1 MPRAPIPVILD
12 ALVAWY
18 AARVYGVLE
27 GPGCVP
33 FYCDP
38 ARVGGFAVEAG
49 ALAAGQP
56 AALFQL
62 YVTLAMYQSRRDVDV
77 MAIQRAMPR
86 REARAMV
93 QPRRLALAV
102 EAARCGHLRTADGF
116 DAGCSVYRVPVG
128 GASTCADRP
137 RSPCHVKDAT
147 AAIGRMGDMVQGLV
161 Q

>member
-1 MPRAPIPVILD
+1 MPRAPILTVLD
-12 ALVAWY
+12 ELVAWY
-18 AARVYGVLE
+18 AARVYGALE
-27 GPGCVP
+27 GPGRVP

-38 ARVGGFAVEAG
+38 ARVGGFAVDPA
-49 ALAAGQP
+49 ALAAGRP

-86 REARAMV
+86 PEARAMV

-116 DAGCSVYRVPVG
+116 DCLLYTSRCTPSRRGCARSRG
-128 GASTCADRP
+128 RRRWGARAR
-137 RSPCHVKDAT
+137 RS
-147 AAIGRMGDMVQGLV
+147 
-161 Q
+161 